1 MNKNYRKNSQMKSIL
16 PFSFLNSQLR
26 ITSNVFFVVISLL
39 FSLLSFSQSQDKN
52 YIKTIKYKKE
62 TTQNTLDPTNPTDA
76 VLQVQ
81 YFDGLGRPVQ
91 QVAYKQSGE
100 GNDIIIPMEYDGFGR
115 QAKDFL
121 PYVRSSSTLDFDSS
135 ALSSQSNY
143 YSSSTNPNFETTNFP
158 FSEKIYDGSP
168 LNRVMRQSA
177 PGASWAIDS
186 GHEVKYGY
194 DLNSESDEVF
204 RFKVT
209 KNGINYTL
217 ECLGYYN
224 PNTIYKNTVK
234 NENWQALDGVNNTT
248 EEYVDNLD
256 RTVLKRSFNNGQ
268 KFDTYYIYDAIGNL
282 TYVVPPQASDNIVSV
297 QTNQTPYTYSQY
309 FNISEFLIDSSG
321 NPVTAGGGGM
331 SIQIQ
336 NSTISL
342 NLSAGLGVQSTFD
355 LTKQFQI
362 NAVAPIPD
370 MILGYVDFYYTSN
383 HQFIVK
389 IENNKLFFEDYD
401 VNNPQIYFTSLP
413 GISQNL
419 SKPLDSN
426 VFGGVTTYS
435 YTLNFSEIENLGY
448 QYKYDTRNRIIEK
461 KLPGKDWEYIIYDRL
476 DRPVANGPAFTPYGG
491 TTLGWMITEYDVFGR
506 VTQTGWKQMAV
517 SSTDRATYQDNINSG
532 SNPFTLAIDDLILT
546 KNFYDSYTYPG
557 APSLPTDVEGQA
569 LATDVKGLLTG
580 SWVKVMDATNPNAA
594 EIGYSLYDV
603 QYRPVRSYVSNSLGG
618 YTQIDNKLD
627 WAGKTLYTITINK
640 HDSNSANIFTVRDNY
655 TYTEQDR
662 LSLHT
667 QQVNGGVEQLIVKN
681 TYDELGQLVSKN
693 VGGTDTTG
701 NTALQIVDY
710 TYNIRGW
717 LKNINDVNNLG
728 SDLFAFKIRYND
740 AEEATPLFNGNIA
753 ETYWK
758 TSSDNK
764 LRRYNYA
771 YDHLNRLLDAKYE
784 RVGET
789 TPLNAYRETI
799 NYDKNGNIKD
809 LSRYGV
815 IDDTNYTIPMDD
827 LIYHYDIN
835 NKNQLMRVDDNTN
848 SPEGFVDGNTSG
860 DDYEYDDY
868 GNLTRDKNK
877 HIQSITYNHYNLP
890 THILF
895 EDGNEISYLYSATG
909 QKISKKVSENSVVA
923 TTEYLLGG
931 FQYLDGLLQFF
942 PHAEGY
948 VKYHIP
954 EACSTCR
961 VSPTFKYV
969 FNYTDHLG
977 NIRLSYSDVD
987 GNGFLGME
995 HTTVCFTSPK
1005 SGALICN
1012 DYFVSPVLEEN
1023 HYYPYGLKHQ
1033 GYNADNAQPN
1043 YKYKYNGKE
1052 LQNELGLNMYDL
1064 GARMYDPALARFMVQ
1079 DPMAD
1084 FVNYQSPY
1092 VASDNNPVLYRDE
1105 YGLGILNVIGNLFR
1119 RAKNGVKRIFSGKNC
1134 NCGGREESIAESWEK
1149 PDFGWYGSDKGSSR
1163 SYKVVREPFMGELQ
1177 NYLTLQPFKALQPP
1191 TVNFK
1196 LPMMFEDFDF
1206 ILNVNISFKS
1216 SSDVIRDSK
1225 KNNEVFDYILKT
1237 LKEYPQITLFIRGN
1251 GVFDKPNVIMNRDS
1265 QAYLNNISTT
1275 VSALMLA
1282 RARAIEAYLIR
1293 NGIDWRRIKVAE
1305 GDVLNNKGRG
1315 NNSIINFRNVP
1326 KKIKKYE

>member
-1 MNKNYRKNSQMKSIL
+1 
-16 PFSFLNSQLR
+16 
-26 ITSNVFFVVISLL
+26 
-39 FSLLSFSQSQDKN
+39 
-52 YIKTIKYKKE
+52 
-62 TTQNTLDPTNPTDA
+62 
-76 VLQVQ
+76 
-81 YFDGLGRPVQ
+81 
-91 QVAYKQSGE
+91 
-100 GNDIIIPMEYDGFGR
+100 
-115 QAKDFL
+115 
-121 PYVRSSSTLDFDSS
+121 
-135 ALSSQSNY
+135 
-143 YSSSTNPNFETTNFP
+143 
-158 FSEKIYDGSP
+158 
-168 LNRVMRQSA
+168 
-177 PGASWAIDS
+177 
-186 GHEVKYGY
+186 
-194 DLNSESDEVF
+194 
-204 RFKVT
+204 
-209 KNGINYTL
+209 
-217 ECLGYYN
+217 
-224 PNTIYKNTVK
+224 
-234 NENWQALDGVNNTT
+234 
-248 EEYVDNLD
+248 
-256 RTVLKRSFNNGQ
+256 
-268 KFDTYYIYDAIGNL
+268 
-282 TYVVPPQASDNIVSV
+282 
-297 QTNQTPYTYSQY
+297 
-309 FNISEFLIDSSG
+309 
-321 NPVTAGGGGM
+321 
-331 SIQIQ
+331 
-336 NSTISL
+336 
-342 NLSAGLGVQSTFD
+342 
-355 LTKQFQI
+355 
-362 NAVAPIPD
+362 
-370 MILGYVDFYYTSN
+370 
-383 HQFIVK
+383 
-389 IENNKLFFEDYD
+389 
-401 VNNPQIYFTSLP
+401 
-413 GISQNL
+413 
-419 SKPLDSN
+419 
-426 VFGGVTTYS
+426 
-435 YTLNFSEIENLGY
+435 
-448 QYKYDTRNRIIEK
+448 
-461 KLPGKDWEYIIYDRL
+461 
-476 DRPVANGPAFTPYGG
+476 
-491 TTLGWMITEYDVFGR
+491 MITEYDVFGR